1 MSILSAMCLISKEK
15 LLSYIQN
22 LLEDFRVV
30 NCFRK
35 ITLFFG
41 LLILSVSQSS
51 YALVITD
58 DIEAIL
64 IPNVGSAFQTVNT
77 QQSYADMV
85 VVCTYALP
93 SIADE
98 EAIVRIDNITGS
110 SFDLRLQ
117 SPPNGTDFTPA
128 HVYCIVAD
136 EGTSTLPDGTIYDAR
151 KVDAPDVV
159 GNVNNPNWLQ
169 NNMVNVSAA
178 VTGAYN
184 ANEQPA
190 VLGQVISFNDP
201 EFSLFTSSDCEN
213 RVSPPFTGNGGQ
225 TNIADGICVGK
236 HVGRLQLPAAVRET
250 EELGYIVVEQA
261 IGSFGGINYR
271 SELGPDTV
279 VGVDNGA
286 PITYAV
292 GFDYDLGA
300 ATQANEDGSDGGWAV
315 FYGSDPFDGNNLDLA
330 IDEETIGGNN
340 RAHTTEQV
348 SYWIFSGTDHGDAP
362 ASYGDASHTIN
373 GTLSIGSNAFGDVD
387 DADAEENSFFSAD
400 AMGDDNDNLD
410 DENGVVFNSLAGGDT
425 VSADVEINNPKGE
438 TVNVCAWLDM
448 DIDGTFDPADGICQV
463 TSAVNPTLTFDW
475 PGLANT
481 GVLTTFVRVRVTPE
495 TLTVNDPTGAVMD
508 GEVEDYQV
516 SFNFNPTAVTISDVS
531 VSNVPILSLIDSLNL
546 DELTQAERAELISSL
561 APELIGAVDLADV
574 AAIETALI
582 EHFDP
587 DSNGAVPVFRWVT
600 SQEQNTI
607 GFYAERLLADGTW
620 HRINQQLLPGLIT
633 APLGGEYLL
642 FDPSALESE
651 AIDQVIQYRLIEL
664 EADGDLEE
672 YGPFDLMIN

>member
-1 MSILSAMCLISKEK
+1 
-15 LLSYIQN
+15 
-22 LLEDFRVV
+22 
-30 NCFRK
+30 
-35 ITLFFG
+35 
-41 LLILSVSQSS
+41 
-51 YALVITD
+51 
-58 DIEAIL
+58 
-64 IPNVGSAFQTVNT
+64 
-77 QQSYADMV
+77 
-85 VVCTYALP
+85 
-93 SIADE
+93 
-98 EAIVRIDNITGS
+98 
-110 SFDLRLQ
+110 
-117 SPPNGTDFTPA
+117 
-128 HVYCIVAD
+128 
-136 EGTSTLPDGTIYDAR
+136 
-151 KVDAPDVV
+151 
-159 GNVNNPNWLQ
+159 
-169 NNMVNVSAA
+169 MVNVSAA

-387 DADAEENSFFSAD
+387 DADAEANSFF
-400 AMGDDNDNLD
+400 
-410 DENGVVFNSLAGGDT
+410 F
-425 VSADVEINNPKGE
+425 
-438 TVNVCAWLDM
+438 C
-448 DIDGTFDPADGICQV
+448 
-463 TSAVNPTLTFDW
+463 
-475 PGLANT
+475 
-481 GVLTTFVRVRVTPE
+481 
-495 TLTVNDPTGAVMD
+495 
-508 GEVEDYQV
+508 
-516 SFNFNPTAVTISDVS
+516 
-531 VSNVPILSLIDSLNL
+531 
-546 DELTQAERAELISSL
+546 
-561 APELIGAVDLADV
+561 
-574 AAIETALI
+574 
-582 EHFDP
+582 
-587 DSNGAVPVFRWVT
+587 
-600 SQEQNTI
+600 
-607 GFYAERLLADGTW
+607 
-620 HRINQQLLPGLIT
+620 
-633 APLGGEYLL
+633 
-642 FDPSALESE
+642 
-651 AIDQVIQYRLIEL
+651 
-664 EADGDLEE
+664 
-672 YGPFDLMIN
+672 